1 MSSVLITLMVVLALI
16 LWLVAAWFD
25 SKRGWNLTGWLSGNC
40 QNPFLR
46 QHRQDESYADK
57 DKTIEELKERIQV
70 LEKIVTEPAY
80 ELNKKIN
87 SL

>member
-40 QNPFLR
+40 QNPFL
-46 QHRQDESYADK
+46 QQSNQKTQLSDK

-80 ELNKKIN
+80 ELNKKLN
-87 SL
+87 NL